1 MAGRRRETLIIFFLM
16 LICLFCRVQYATG
29 EEETLDLAE
38 VIRERQMNLL
48 L

>member
-1 MAGRRRETLIIFFLM
+1 MSIKTNVFLF
-16 LICLFCRVQYATG
+16 CFYCRVQYATG

-38 VIRERQMNLL
+38 VIRENQMNLL